1 MKKYVVSILT
11 MRLDSSTE
19 EELNIQELNEL
30 SSFFDLLAKFD
41 YEDKQKEKLELKVD
55 SLVSAPRESTLDSN
69 I

>member
-1 MKKYVVSILT
+1 